1 MKRILGSF
9 AIGVVAAAI
18 AIAIVFAG
26 TLEGWWRAP
35 LAPRGDVAKFAAN
48 AIMKLESGSP
58 GNAAFV
64 LVHNGKSTNERF
76 VSKGNKVDQD
86 TQFQVASLSKA
97 ITAWGV
103 MSLVDQGKLD
113 LDAPVSTYLKRWKL
127 PPSSFDNSK
136 VTVRRLLS
144 HTAGLTDGLGY
155 GGFRPDQAVQR
166 LEDSLT
172 KASDASPGADG
183 RVRVGRAPGEFDYS
197 GGGYALLQLLVEE
210 VSGKPFNAYMTQAVF
225 KPLGMTRST
234 YVLGEDAVNVA
245 ESYNA
250 DGSKGI
256 LYRFSALAAASLFT
270 TAEDMTRFIA
280 AHTQG
285 PNGETAGRGVLRPAT
300 LIAMRKPIARQ
311 YGADIWGMGTI
322 LYAPNNHGDYII
334 GHDGN
339 NDPAINTTVRLDPAT
354 GDGIV
359 VLETGNKLLATQL
372 GGDWVFWTTG
382 KVDFLTVIMEMKKTL
397 QLVAI
402 SGVLAF
408 VAGFVLVWRLTSPKV
423 PLEA

>member
-1 MKRILGSF
+1 M
-9 AIGVVAAAI
+9 
-18 AIAIVFAG
+18 
-26 TLEGWWRAP
+26 
-35 LAPRGDVAKFAAN
+35 
-48 AIMKLESGSP
+48 
-58 GNAAFV
+58 
-64 LVHNGKSTNERF
+64 
-76 VSKGNKVDQD
+76 
-86 TQFQVASLSKA
+86 
-97 ITAWGV
+97 
-103 MSLVDQGKLD
+103 
-113 LDAPVSTYLKRWKL
+113 
-127 PPSSFDNSK
+127 
-136 VTVRRLLS
+136 
-144 HTAGLTDGLGY
+144 
-155 GGFRPDQAVQR
+155 
-166 LEDSLT
+166 
-172 KASDASPGADG
+172 
-183 RVRVGRAPGEFDYS
+183 RVGRAPGDFDYS

-210 VSGKPFNAYMTQAVF
+210 VSGKPFNDYMTEAVF

-234 YVLGEDAVNVA
+234 YVLGEDAANVA
-245 ESYNA
+245 ESYNV

-256 LYRFSALAAASLFT
+256 LYSFSALAAASLFT
-270 TAEDMTRFIA
+270 TADDMTHFIA
-280 AHTQG
+280 AHTPG
-285 PNGETAGRGVLRPAT
+285 PNGEPAGRGVLRPAT

-408 VAGFVLVWRLTSPKV
+408 VAGFLLVWRLTSPKV
-423 PLEA
+423 PLQA